1 MILTY
6 SLPRFKY
13 SILALKKKHTLREDK
28 TRRWREGMSIQHWM
42 HNPRNVSKSP
52 HQFDEGVCGG
62 VQEVI
67 IERVPRAENGIGLQV
82 CIVPDPSSKL
92 FYHKRYLSVSE
103 IQRLALNDGL
113 SVALFRRWFVPR
125 NSPIWKGRII
135 HFTDLKY

>member
-13 SILALKKKHTLREDK
+13 SILAKKKRHSLREDK
-28 TRRWREGMSIQHWM
+28 PRRWRPGMSIQHWM

-52 HQFDEGVCGG
+52 HQFDEGICGG

-67 IERVPRAENGIGLQV
+67 IERMPRAENGIGLRV
-82 CIVPDPSSKL
+82 WIVPDPL
-92 FYHKRYLSVSE
+92 FYSDHEKRALSVAH

-113 SVALFRRWFVPR
+113 SVAQFRKWFVPAHA
-125 NSPIWKGRII
+125 PIWKGRII